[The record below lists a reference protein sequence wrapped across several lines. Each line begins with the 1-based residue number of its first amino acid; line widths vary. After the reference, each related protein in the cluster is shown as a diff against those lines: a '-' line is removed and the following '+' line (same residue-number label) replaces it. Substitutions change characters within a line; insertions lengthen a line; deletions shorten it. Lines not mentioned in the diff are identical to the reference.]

1 MNSRPGTEEEWIT
14 DAQDSGDEGEADLA
28 RLRITA
34 VRLLGY
40 THTEYGLRD
49 FARITAE
56 LETVAPKQRTKNDIG
71 DLYDDEED
79 DE

>member
-1 MNSRPGTEEEWIT
+1 MNSRPESEEEWIT
-14 DAQDSGDEGEADLA
+14 DAQDSEDEEEADLA

-49 FARITAE
+49 FARIME
-56 LETVAPKQRTKNDIG
+56 EMETVAPKQKNDIE
-71 DLYDDEED
+71 DLYDEED